1 MTEIQRAKHEVSMR
15 FWQEAI
21 MNCKASGLTVVAF
34 CRQHELNVHAYY
46 YWQRQIR
53 KELLQKQAA
62 PAEQNKNN
70 PTPNQ
75 REQASTTAP
84 SAGRPADIVP
94 FSAALDMAKAEH
106 SPLPSTAVPAITIH
120 ALYSAKFR
128 DLIFTASLSFWT
140 DICLGVVISRIN
152 VNSGLRNH

>member
-1 MTEIQRAKHEVSMR
+1 MTEIQRAKREVSMR
-15 FWQEAI
+15 FWQKAI
-21 MNCKASGLTVVAF
+21 MNRKASGLTVAAF

-62 PAEQNKNN
+62 PADQNKNN

-84 SAGRPADIVP
+84 SAGRPADIVS
-94 FSAALDMAKAEH
+94 FSA
-106 SPLPSTAVPAITIH
+106 
-120 ALYSAKFR
+120 
-128 DLIFTASLSFWT
+128 
-140 DICLGVVISRIN
+140 
-152 VNSGLRNH
+152 

>member
-15 FWQEAI
+15 FWQETI
-21 MNCKASGLTVVAF
+21 MNCKASGLTIAAF
-34 CRQHELNVHAYY
+34 CRQHELSVHAYY

-53 KELLQKQAA
+53 QELLQKQAV
-62 PAEQNKNN
+62 PADQNKNN

-75 REQASTTAP
+75 REQASTTTP

-106 SPLPSTAVPAITIH
+106 SPLPSAAVPAITIRH
-120 ALYSAKFR
+120 GMLEVDIRDGTPPELFR
-128 DLIFTASLSFWT
+128 MVMSYIREEAGACSYA
-140 DICLGVVISRIN
+140 N
-152 VNSGLRNH
+152 